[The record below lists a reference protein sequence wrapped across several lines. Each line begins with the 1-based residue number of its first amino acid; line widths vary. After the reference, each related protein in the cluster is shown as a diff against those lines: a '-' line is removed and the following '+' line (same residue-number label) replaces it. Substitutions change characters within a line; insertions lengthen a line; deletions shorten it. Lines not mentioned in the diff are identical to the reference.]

1 MHTACLC
8 CGASGMSATGA
19 VSSMRLC
26 MHVCA
31 WSGAFIAHGLGWTDN
46 WDPKVGDDI
55 GVPKFWHHMWHIVKV
70 LLFLYT
76 ILFNEATF
84 KTVHWDFLLGTSNRS
99 HSACMYHVTYRP
111 VTPLCWIRFSVCI
124 SARAFTTS
132 LSLAREW
139 FRKSAGEFVGVF
151 DCSKLRVSIATVVKK
166 SPRLVCQGSIKVAV
180 IRCWTQRKIES
191 NRLHRI
197 TSQISCLPPV
207 SSRREPERRL
217 GPLKTRFTASTY
229 VFAWRNTSTKVQRT
243 ALGSSAT
250 GLRLFQACG
259 RSKRRTNYLK

>member
-1 MHTACLC
+1 MTLVCRSSDITCDILLRCYYFCTPYCSTKLHKTVL
-8 CGASGMSATGA
+8 GWATGPTLWT
-19 VSSMRLC
+19 STY
-26 MHVCA
+26 
-31 WSGAFIAHGLGWTDN
+31 GLEST
-46 WDPKVGDDI
+46 
-55 GVPKFWHHMWHIVKV
+55 HC
-70 LLFLYT
+70 
-76 ILFNEATF
+76 